1 MNCLEPKQ
9 GRRVWASYLELRDMD
24 NTKDCDMSGVRQ
36 KVGRKGGG
44 GGGGGG
50 SGVPKT

>member
-1 MNCLEPKQ
+1 
-9 GRRVWASYLELRDMD
+9 MD

-50 SGVPKT
+50 QWGS